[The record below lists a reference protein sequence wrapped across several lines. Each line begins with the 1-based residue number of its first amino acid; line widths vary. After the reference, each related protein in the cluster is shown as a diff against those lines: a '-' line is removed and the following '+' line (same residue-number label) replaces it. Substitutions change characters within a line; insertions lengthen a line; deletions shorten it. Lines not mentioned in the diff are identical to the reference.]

1 VSDLQQR
8 YGTPSKARRGTLIV
22 VSTLI
27 GALFLGWLGWAI
39 WFRSNPAIEA
49 DIASFDVVSAHQ
61 VRIRIQT
68 RFRDESVV
76 GACLFEATA
85 ADHTIV
91 GDLTL
96 DVKQMRAAGGAWIP
110 LRTFDRATT
119 VQRLRC
125 TGH

>member
-1 VSDLQQR
+1 MSDLQQR
-8 YGTPSKARRGTLIV
+8 YGTPSRTRRGTLIV

-27 GALFLGWLGWAI
+27 CALFLGWLGWAI

-49 DIASFDVVSAHQ
+49 DIASFDVVNVHQ
-61 VRIRIQT
+61 VRIKIQT

-76 GACLFEATA
+76 GSCLFEATA

-91 GDLTL
+91 GDLNLT
-96 DVKQMRAAGGAWIP
+96 VQQMRSAGGNWIP

-119 VQRLRC
+119 VQRMSC